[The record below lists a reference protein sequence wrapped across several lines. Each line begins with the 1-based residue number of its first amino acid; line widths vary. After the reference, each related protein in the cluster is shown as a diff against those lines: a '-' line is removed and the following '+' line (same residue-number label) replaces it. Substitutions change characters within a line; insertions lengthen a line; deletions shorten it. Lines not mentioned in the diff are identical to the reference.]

1 MPEPDHSVTDRTAWN
16 RFRPDDPGGHHESY
30 VQRANHPSRPLAFW
44 MRYTVFRPKGWP
56 GVRELLI

>member
-1 MPEPDHSVTDRTAWN
+1 MDRAAWN
-16 RFRPDDPGGHHESY
+16 RCRFRPDDPGGHHESY

-44 MRYTVFRPKGWP
+44 MRYTVFRPKGRP